1 MDHPSASSPGSS
13 DALLGELEALTGLAN
28 DKADG
33 RGQVEARL
41 AMQNRLLE
49 LVARGTSLPDMLR
62 SITRAIELLSPGMMA
77 SVLLLDDAGLLHVG
91 AGDSLPPAYNAL
103 VEGLPIG
110 PTVGSCGA
118 AAYWK
123 RMVVVTDIN
132 THPNW
137 IPYQDFAKVLRLQA
151 CWSGPILSSEGRV
164 LGTLAMY
171 YKEPRAPTEHE
182 LHLIETMAHIA
193 SVAMEKARAEQER
206 ERLLALERQARREAE
221 SASRMKDEFL
231 STLSHELRTPL
242 TSILGWA
249 QLLRT
254 REMPEDKRQRALA
267 TIERNARAQTQ
278 LIEDLL
284 DISRIVTGKLRLDVR
299 PLEPLPVLEAALDA
313 VRPAAEARG
322 VRLSLSVAPGVG
334 PLSVDAERLQQVVW
348 NLLTNAIKFTPSGGQ
363 VVVRLEQ
370 GEGEARLEVEDTG
383 QGIAPSF
390 LPHVFERFRQADSSS
405 TRSHGGLGLGL
416 AIVRHLV
423 EMHGGTVFA
432 HSDGPGRGA
441 TFRVTFPHPPPCA
454 PEPSPSTQA
463 RPEQGARPPEAW
475 TPCLEGLHILV
486 VEDEPDTLALL
497 SEVLEGC
504 RAQVIRAASTR
515 EALALLGSLRP
526 DVLVSDIGM
535 AGEDGYSLIRQLRA
549 QERERNE
556 ERIPAVA
563 FTAFAR
569 SEDRRRALAAGFDV
583 HLAKPLNPSQLLSV
597 VASIAPQVLSRRY
610 RSSSPAAPPRG

>member
-1 MDHPSASSPGSS
+1 MEHPTASSPGTS
-13 DALLGELEALTGLAN
+13 DVLLGELEALPGTAN

-49 LVARGTSLPDMLR
+49 LVARGTPLPDMLL

-91 AGDSLPPAYNAL
+91 AGASLPPDYNAA

-123 RMVVVTDIN
+123 RMVVVTDIK

-137 IPYQDFAKVLRLQA
+137 VPYQDFVKKLGLQA

-193 SVAMEKARAEQER
+193 SVAMEKAHAEQER
-206 ERLLALERQARREAE
+206 ERLLVLERQARREAE
-221 SASRMKDEFL
+221 AASRMKDEFL

-254 REMPEDKRQRALA
+254 REMPEDKRRRALE

-284 DISRIVTGKLRLDVR
+284 DISRVVTGKLRLDVR
-299 PLEPLPVLEAALDA
+299 PLDSLPVLEAALDA

-322 VRLSLSVAPGVG
+322 VRLSLQVARDVG

-348 NLLTNAIKFTPSGGQ
+348 NLLTNAIKFTPAGGHA
-363 VVVRLEQ
+363 VVRLER
-370 GEGEARLEVEDTG
+370 GESEARLEVEDTG
-383 QGIAPSF
+383 EGISPVF
-390 LPHVFERFRQADSSS
+390 LPHVFERFSQADSSS
-405 TRSHGGLGLGL
+405 TRAHGGLGLGL

-423 EMHGGTVFA
+423 EMHGGTVSA
-432 HSDGPGRGA
+432 HSEGPGRGS
-441 TFRVTFPHPPPCA
+441 TFRVTLPLAPPGA
-454 PEPSPSTQA
+454 PEPPPSVQA
-463 RPEQGARPPEAW
+463 RTVRGTQPPAVG
-475 TPCLEGLHILV
+475 TPSLEGLRILV

-497 SEVLEGC
+497 CEVLEGC
-504 RAQVIRAASTR
+504 RAQVVRAASTR
-515 EALALLGSLRP
+515 EALALFGSLRP

-549 QERERNE
+549 LERERNGE
-556 ERIPAVA
+556 HLPAVA
-563 FTAFAR
+563 LTAFAR

-583 HLAKPLNPSQLLSV
+583 HLPKPLNPSKLLSV
-597 VASIAPQVLSRRY
+597 VASLV
-610 RSSSPAAPPRG
+610 PARVAT